1 MAFSFVR
8 EPQVDESQRYVELLQ
23 DQLGILDKLRQ
34 VNNLGFAQVDYRDA
48 LFQEELHQH
57 SY

>member
-23 DQLGILDKLRQ
+23 DQLGVLDKLRE
-34 VNNLGFAQVDYRDA
+34 VNNLGFALVVHRDA

>member
-23 DQLGILDKLRQ
+23 DQLGVLDKLRE
-34 VNNLGFAQVDYRDA
+34 VSNLGFTLEVHRDA